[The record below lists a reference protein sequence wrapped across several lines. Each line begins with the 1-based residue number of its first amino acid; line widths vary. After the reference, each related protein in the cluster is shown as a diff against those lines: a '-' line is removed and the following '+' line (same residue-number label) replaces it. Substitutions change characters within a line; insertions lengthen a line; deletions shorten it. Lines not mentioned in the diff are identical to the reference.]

1 LTLLPLF
8 VVTSLHHWN
17 DLKETPMMNGALLV
31 LTLALSAV
39 VTIPEQPAGR
49 KAGLAMVL
57 QLSYEGIKADLL
69 AEAEKMPE
77 SDYAF
82 KPGPMAEV
90 RTFGQLFAHVAEGQF
105 GTCAAVKGT
114 PNPVAGRSLQRE
126 LSSKAEFIKVL
137 EESFTFCDEV
147 FSSTSD
153 ENALQ
158 FIRQG
163 PNELTRASVLY
174 GLLAHNAE
182 MYGIGTVYLRLKGI
196 VPPSTERQSKVR

>member
-1 LTLLPLF
+1 
-8 VVTSLHHWN
+8 
-17 DLKETPMMNGALLV
+17 MMCLARFM
-31 LTLALSAV
+31 LTLALIAPA
-39 VTIPEQPAGR
+39 TIPQQPVGR
-49 KAGLAMVL
+49 KAGLALVL

-77 SDYAF
+77 SDYAL
-82 KPGPMAEV
+82 KPGTMPEV
-90 RTFGQLFAHVAEGQF
+90 RTFGQLFAHVADGQF
-105 GTCAAVKGT
+105 GTCAAVRGV
-114 PNPVAGRSLQRE
+114 PNPVAGRNLERE
-126 LSSKAEFIKVL
+126 LKSKAEFIKAL
-137 EESFTFCDEV
+137 RESFTFCDEV

-158 FIRQG
+158 FVRQG

-196 VPPSTERQSKVR
+196 VPPSTEHQNKVRRDIR